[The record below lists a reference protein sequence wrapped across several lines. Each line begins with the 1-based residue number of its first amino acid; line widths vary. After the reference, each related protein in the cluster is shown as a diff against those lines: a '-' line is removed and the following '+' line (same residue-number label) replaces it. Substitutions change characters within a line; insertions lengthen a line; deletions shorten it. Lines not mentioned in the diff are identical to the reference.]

1 VTREELLEYGRGL
14 LAPMAHDDPVD
25 YLVANIKRVPSG
37 AFEGGYDAKR
47 WPWIAESIRLFNKP
61 TTRVMVNLW
70 GIQTGKTLNMRLNAT
85 WLMASARANMVIYM
99 DNQDNAKDFCI
110 RYLRPMFD
118 QVDDV
123 KSKLSPNDNPKSDI
137 IDFADG
143 SMVYN
148 NSAGTE
154 RDLQR
159 ISTRYVFGDETWQ
172 WPPNAIRQSMARTK
186 AFEHVSK
193 KMYCSQGGE
202 VGDETDQI
210 WGMTDQ
216 MEWEFQCPKCS
227 TFQPWLWD
235 YVRFPDSAKLDE
247 GWNLKAVEAGTTYE
261 CCHCQHRL
269 SDDNETRRNL
279 KGRFHATRESQKE
292 GWVGTHVNSLASSHW
307 GSLAVDMIKAKE
319 AWDLY
324 GDDGPRKVFKQK
336 YLALPWSE
344 DGGAIVASVRS
355 GDYAMA
361 DDWEDEAVIN
371 RAGKE
376 AWLSTRAEKNDDPIP
391 FRTMGVDMQAD
402 HFWATVRRWSVT
414 GHSRLMAFE
423 KLATWDEVEAFAL
436 KHDVH
441 PGLVMVDSG
450 YSTLAVYRETAKRGW
465 KCSKG
470 APNED
475 FTVRGG
481 QKRFY
486 SDPQPYHV
494 PGMTAKAYLIV
505 WSNLAG
511 KDLLHGIRAR
521 KMHTY
526 SRDASQEY
534 IAQLDSEVRRRDPR
548 TGKTTWVMPKGV
560 KDNHALD
567 CELLAMLAAVRWGI
581 VGREGVAQP
590 AEGGDV
596 NNQQAEQS

>member
-1 VTREELLEYGRGL
+1 MTREELMDYGRRL
-14 LAPMAHDDPVD
+14 LAPMAAEDPVEF
-25 YLVANIKRVPSG
+25 LASNIKRVPSG
-37 AFEGGYDAKR
+37 AFEGGYDPKR
-47 WPWIAESIRLFNKP
+47 WPWIAESIRLFNDPK
-61 TTRVMVNLW
+61 TRVMVNLW

-99 DNQDNAKDFCI
+99 DNQDNAKDFSL

-118 QVDDV
+118 QVEAV
-123 KSKLSPNDNPKSDI
+123 RSKLSPNDNPKSDI

-154 RDLQR
+154 KDLQR

-210 WGMTDQ
+210 WGMTNR
-216 MEWEFQCPKCS
+216 MEWEFQCPRCS
-227 TFQPWLWD
+227 HWQPWLWD
-235 YVRFPDSAKLDE
+235 YVRLPNSAKLED

-261 CCHCQHRL
+261 CCSCQHRL
-269 SDDNETRRNL
+269 SDDNETRRTL
-279 KGRFHATRESQKE
+279 KGRFSATCESQKE

-324 GDDGPRKVFKQK
+324 ADDGPRKVFKQK
-336 YLALPWSE
+336 YLALPWSD
-344 DGGAIVASVRS
+344 DGGAIAAPVKA
-355 GDYAMA
+355 GDYALA

-371 RAGKE
+371 RAGKD
-376 AWLSTRAEKNDDPIP
+376 AWLATRADKNDDHIP
-391 FRTMGVDMQAD
+391 FRTAGVDMQGD
-402 HFWATVRRWSVT
+402 HFWVTVRRWSIT
-414 GHSRLMAFE
+414 GHSRLMAFGQVP
-423 KLATWDEVEAFAL
+423 TWDEVEAFVT
-436 KHDVH
+436 KHGVH

-450 YSTLAVYRETAKRGW
+450 FQTLVVYRETAKRGW

-470 APNED
+470 SANED
-475 FTVRGG
+475 FNVRGG

-486 SDPQPYHV
+486 SDPQPYLV

-526 SRDASQEY
+526 GRDASPEY

-548 TGKTTWVMPKGV
+548 TGKTSWVMPKGV

-567 CELLAMLAAVRWGI
+567 CELLAMLVALRWGV
-581 VGREGVAQP
+581 VGREAVAAPDEAEANSQP
-590 AEGGDV
+590 EA
-596 NNQQAEQS
+596 QS